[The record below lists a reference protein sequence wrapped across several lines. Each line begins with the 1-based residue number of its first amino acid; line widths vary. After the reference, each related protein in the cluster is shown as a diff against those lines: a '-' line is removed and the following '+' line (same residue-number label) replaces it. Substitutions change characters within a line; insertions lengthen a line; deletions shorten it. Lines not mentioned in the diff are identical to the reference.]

1 MPSFKHLLRS
11 LTYYWRTHLAVV
23 WGVAMAVSVLTG
35 ALLVGDSVRASLR
48 DLFLTRLGATDQLIT
63 APVFFREQ
71 LAGELASSGD
81 GIEAACPL
89 IALEGLVTHEPSGRR
104 SSGIQIY
111 GVDERFWQFHGIS
124 NPPRLTEREVLLT
137 AALADELGSTA
148 GDTILLRVGR
158 PSDVPE
164 GSLHRRREDVGQTF
178 RLTSREWPAESPL
191 TEFALYPTQ
200 GAIRA
205 AFLPLERLQ
214 RDLDRPNRANAV
226 LVAQKGPA
234 TEQSPYME
242 TRLRESFELE
252 DLGVKLRRLE
262 KARAISVESE
272 SILIGQ
278 ALTDAAREAAE
289 RSNLRSAL
297 VYTYLASSMRIGDRE
312 IPYSLVSALDTN
324 GFERLGV
331 SPPSTDPIDPIVLND
346 WALRDLGASPGDR
359 LIMDYY
365 FWLESGRLTT
375 RSVELEVADSVPL
388 AGPAA
393 DPDWAPAYPGISE
406 SDRVSN
412 WDPPFPVDYDRIR
425 PADEDYWEG
434 HRTTPKAFIPL
445 VVGQKLWGN
454 RYGNATSVRVYGP
467 EGEVPNTETYRETLR
482 DELDPF
488 QMGFS
493 VYPARAEGLRASR
506 GATDF
511 GEYFSYFSFFLMV
524 SSLMLTGLFFRL
536 GVEQRL
542 REVGILHAMGFPP
555 RRVRAL
561 FLGEGAVLAVVGS
574 LAGMAG
580 AVVYGHLIMLGL
592 KTWWVDAVGTRLLTL
607 HVSWTT
613 LVLGSLSGVAA
624 ALMAIAWTL
633 RSLQPVTPRGL
644 LAGAKLEADTPGTRT
659 RRSFYLGTAS
669 LLLGLGL
676 VLAAAAGWMSEVGGF
691 FGAGSLLMVALLC
704 YQWARLHRKSGTLLP
719 GGASRALWR
728 LGLRNASY
736 RPGRS
741 LLTIAL
747 IAFSSFIIVAVDAFR
762 RDGGHELSYDKKSGT
777 GGFPLLGESLLPL
790 YYDPNTTEGKE
801 ALNLPY
807 GGDSPLDD
815 AILVPLRLRPGDDT
829 SCLNLYRPSNPRI
842 LAAPPTLIESGR
854 FAFQASLA
862 DSPEQSDNPWL
873 LLEEEL
879 VDGAVPVIGDAN
891 SMAYVL
897 HLKLGDDLLIERQ
910 AKPPLRLR
918 LVATL
923 ADSLFQREL
932 VMSEDNFRHLFP
944 EEEGYRFFLLDVEPE
959 KAEALTTVLEQ
970 RLTDFGFDVVPTN
983 DRIADFH
990 RVENTYLSTFQ
1001 ALGGLGLILGTLG
1014 LAAVMM
1020 RNILE
1025 RRKELALLRAVGYNE
1040 QHFAVM
1046 VVAENALLLFG
1057 GVLIGTISALVAIA
1071 PALISRG
1078 GGFSLPSVGVLL
1090 LAVLGS
1096 GLVASVAA
1104 VKASVRSP
1112 LLESLRSE

>member
-1 MPSFKHLLRS
+1 MFKHLLRS

-48 DLFLTRLGATDQLIT
+48 DLFLTRLGATDHLVT
-63 APVFFREQ
+63 APFFFREQ
-71 LAGELASSGD
+71 LADELPSPGD
-81 GIEAACPL
+81 GIGAACPL

-111 GVDERFWQFHGIS
+111 GVDERFWQFHRIS
-124 NPPRLTEREVLLT
+124 NPPLPAEREILLT
-137 AALADELGSTA
+137 TALADELGSTA

-158 PSDVPE
+158 PSDIPE
-164 GSLHRRREDVGQTF
+164 GSLHRQRDDVGQTI
-178 RLTSREWPAESPL
+178 RLTSHDWPTEFPL
-191 TEFALYPTQ
+191 TEFALYPHQ
-200 GAIRA
+200 GAVRA
-205 AFLPLERLQ
+205 AFIPLERLQ
-214 RDLDRPNRANAV
+214 KDLQRLNRVNAI
-226 LVAQKGPA
+226 LIAQNGPA
-234 TEQSPYME
+234 TEQTPRLE
-242 TRLRESFELE
+242 TKLRESFELE
-252 DLGVKLRRLE
+252 DLGVKLRLLDE
-262 KARAISVESE
+262 ARAISVESE
-272 SILIGQ
+272 AILIGQ
-278 ALTDAAREAAE
+278 ALTDAAQDAAE
-289 RSNLRSAL
+289 RLDL
-297 VYTYLASSMRIGDRE
+297 QTGVVYTYLASSMRIGDRE
-312 IPYSLVSALDTN
+312 IPYSLVSALDPA
-324 GFERLGV
+324 GFHQLGAP
-331 SPPSTDPIDPIVLND
+331 PPSMETNDPIVLND
-346 WALRDLGASPGDR
+346 WAARDLGASPGDR
-359 LIMDYY
+359 LTMDYY
-365 FWLESGRLTT
+365 FWLESGRLDT
-375 RSVELEVADSVPL
+375 RSFEFEVADTVPL
-388 AGPAA
+388 DGRAK

-412 WDPPFPVDYDRIR
+412 WDPPFPVEYDRIR
-425 PADEDYWEG
+425 PIDEDYWEQY
-434 HRTTPKAFIPL
+434 RTTPKAFIPL
-445 VVGQKLWGN
+445 AVGQKLWGN

-467 EGEVPNTETYRETLR
+467 EGEVPNIGTYRQSLR
-482 DELDPF
+482 DALDPF

-506 GATDF
+506 GSTDF

-542 REVGILHAMGFPP
+542 QEVGILHAMGFPP
-555 RRVRAL
+555 RRIRAL
-561 FLGEGAVLAVVGS
+561 FLGEGAALAVVGS

-607 HVSWTT
+607 HVSWIT
-613 LVLGSLSGVAA
+613 LVLGGSSGVIA
-624 ALMAIAWTL
+624 ALLAIAWTL
-633 RSLQPVTPRGL
+633 RGLQPVTPRGL
-644 LAGAKLEADTPGTRT
+644 LAGAQPEAGFPRTRT
-659 RRSFYLGTAS
+659 RISLYLGSAS

-676 VLAAAAGWMSEVGGF
+676 VLGAAAGWMNEVGGF
-691 FGAGSLLMVALLC
+691 FGAGSLLMVALLS
-704 YQWARLHRKSGTLLP
+704 YQWARLHRKKATLLT
-719 GGASRALWR
+719 GGAPRSLLR

-747 IAFSSFIIVAVDAFR
+747 IASASFIIVAVDAFR
-762 RDGGHELSYDKKSGT
+762 RDGGQEPSYHKKSGS
-777 GGFPLLGESLLPL
+777 GGFPLLAESLLPL

-801 ALNLPY
+801 ALGLPY
-807 GGDSPLDD
+807 GEDSPLNE
-815 AILVPLRLRPGDDT
+815 AAFVPFRVRPGDDT
-829 SCLNLYRPSNPRI
+829 SCLNLYRPANPRI
-842 LAAPPTLIESGR
+842 LAAPPELVERGR
-854 FAFQASLA
+854 FSFQASLA
-862 DSPEQSDNPWL
+862 VSPEESENPWL
-873 LLEEEL
+873 LLDRQQA
-879 VDGAVPVIGDAN
+879 DGAVPVIGDAN
-891 SMAYVL
+891 SMTYVL
-897 HLKLGDDLLIERQ
+897 HLELGDELLVERRG
-910 AKPPLRLR
+910 KPALRLR

-932 VMSEDNFRHLFP
+932 LMSETNFRSLFP
-944 EEEGYRFFLLDVEPE
+944 EEEGYRFFLLDVEPQH
-959 KAEALTTVLEQ
+959 AEALTTLLEK

-1020 RNILE
+1020 RNLLE

-1046 VVAENALLLFG
+1046 VVAENAFLLFG
-1057 GVLIGTISALVAIA
+1057 GVLTGTISALVAIA

-1078 GGFSLPSVGVLL
+1078 GGLSLPSVGVLL
-1090 LAVLGS
+1090 LAVFGS

-1112 LLESLRSE
+1112 LLESLRAE